1 MKNLIFKEGVHEKPI
16 YGGELSKKGAWTVCT
31 FKGWAW
37 IVCTFKGEGG
47 GGGGREKKKKKEGVV
62 VFFEEWLIPQC
73 TL

>member
-47 GGGGREKKKKKEGVV
+47 GGGLGKKEGVV

>member
-47 GGGGREKKKKKEGVV
+47 GVGLEKKRGWWC
-62 VFFEEWLIPQC
+62 FLRNG
-73 TL
+73 

>member
-37 IVCTFKGEGG
+37 IVCTFKGEGVG
-47 GGGGREKKKKKEGVV
+47 GGGGLGKKEEVV

>member
-47 GGGGREKKKKKEGVV
+47 GGGGLGKKEGVV

-73 TL
+73 RL

>member
-47 GGGGREKKKKKEGVV
+47 GGVGLEKKRGWWC
-62 VFFEEWLIPQC
+62 FLRNG
-73 TL
+73 

>member
-37 IVCTFKGEGG
+37 IVCTFKGEGVG
-47 GGGGREKKKKKEGVV
+47 GGGGGAWKKRGGGGV
-62 VFFEEWLIPQC
+62 F
-73 TL
+73 